1 MKRSAT
7 NLRKLII
14 GATVAIASF
23 AAVAGCFNSKQCD
36 SEGRCIT
43 IRICHP
49 DPTPPV
55 PDVPSI

>member
-1 MKRSAT
+1 MKISAT
-7 NLRKLII
+7 HLRKLII
-14 GATVAIASF
+14 GATKSF
-23 AAVAGCFNSKQCD
+23 TAVAGCFNSKQCD